1 MSHLDNLYFGAAFDT
16 AAAVMSEEALAE
28 REHTRTGFAD
38 GLANGDTAI
47 DMDGHANGANGV
59 ASKGPSK
66 KQVV

>member
-1 MSHLDNLYFGAAFDT
+1 
-16 AAAVMSEEALAE
+16 MSEEALAE